1 MIYFTSTLLNIM
13 VYLVSFAIVYHVL
26 HKRFTD
32 TLAEIETEYRLA
44 LSRACTSFVDAMTA
58 VSKALDTE
66 PEPEPELTTLH
77 EWALS
82 LCRSSHCNY
91 FDGFGCTRS
100 DVVTDGEETCPC
112 DIEMRRAT
120 DPELMERQTTE

>member
-1 MIYFTSTLLNIM
+1 MNNDVYTFIAIA
-13 VYLVSFAIVYHVL
+13 VYLVTVAVVYHTL
-26 HKRFTD
+26 YKRFID
-32 TLAEIETEYRLA
+32 TLTEIETNYRLSF
-44 LSRACTSFVDAMTA
+44 SRACTAFVDAMNA

-66 PEPEPELTTLH
+66 PEPTMT
-77 EWALS
+77 EWALT
-82 LCRSSHCNY
+82 LCRSSGCGY

-120 DPELMERQTTE
+120 E

>member
-1 MIYFTSTLLNIM
+1 MIYFTSTLLNII
-13 VYLVSFAIVYHVL
+13 VYLVTIAVVYHTL

-66 PEPEPELTTLH
+66 PKPEPTTLH

-112 DIEMRRAT
+112 DIDMRRAT
-120 DPELMERQTTE
+120 DIKLSERQTE